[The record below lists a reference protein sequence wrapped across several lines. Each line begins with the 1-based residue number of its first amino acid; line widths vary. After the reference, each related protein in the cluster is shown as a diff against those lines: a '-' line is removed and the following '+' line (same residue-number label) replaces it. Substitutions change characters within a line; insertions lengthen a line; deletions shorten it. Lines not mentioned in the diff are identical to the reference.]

1 MATQQRDIREILV
14 IFKRLTHG
22 IVVEIYQTCS
32 DIGKTNAKSQM
43 LKLLKCQKIILK
55 NQKILNLELLKQQK
69 KNNYDY
75 SHYTQKKN
83 IRERS
88 C

>member
-1 MATQQRDIREILV
+1 MATQQRNIREILI
-14 IFKRLTHG
+14 IFKRITHG

-32 DIGKTNAKSQM
+32 DIAKTNAKSQM

-69 KNNYDY
+69 NIYDY
-75 SHYTQKKN
+75 GHYT
-83 IRERS
+83 
-88 C
+88 